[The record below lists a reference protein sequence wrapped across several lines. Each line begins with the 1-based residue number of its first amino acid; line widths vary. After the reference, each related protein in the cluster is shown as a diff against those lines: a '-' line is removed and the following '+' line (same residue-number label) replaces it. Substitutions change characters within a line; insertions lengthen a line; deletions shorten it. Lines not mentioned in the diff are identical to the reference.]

1 MCVTAIYI
9 SIHLKMHY
17 NHINTLLLHMDET
30 HRPVLFNYKF
40 GWAIFSKQ
48 EIQLGQTQ
56 STSLVLCSLMAL
68 T

>member
-1 MCVTAIYI
+1 
-9 SIHLKMHY
+9 MHY